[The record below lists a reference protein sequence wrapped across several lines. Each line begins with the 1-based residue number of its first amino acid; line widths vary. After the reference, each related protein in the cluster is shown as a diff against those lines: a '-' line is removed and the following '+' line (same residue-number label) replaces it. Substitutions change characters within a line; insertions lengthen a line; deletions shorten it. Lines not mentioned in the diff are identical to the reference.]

1 VLKMLLTVFI
11 AFLTDLA
18 LTDLI
23 FRTDSDEFI
32 NSLIFKTVLMNSV

>member
-1 VLKMLLTVFI
+1 MSTMLLIIFI

-23 FRTDSDEFI
+23 FRINFDEFV
-32 NSLIFKTVLMNSV
+32 NLLIFKIILMNNV

>member
-1 VLKMLLTVFI
+1 MIFV

-23 FRTDSDEFI
+23 FRTNFDKFI
-32 NSLIFKTVLMNSV
+32 NLLIFEIMLTDNV